1 MLKHVGKHNNR
12 KIVLLF
18 REVPGE
24 DHMCLVS
31 YSDGLPSMIH
41 DEVMKVLESAAG
53 QQSANLS
60 DALFRHIM
68 PNGENTLE
76 SMHNR
81 GLIKKVQTNQV
92 LITPNAA
99 SSVRLDELNKILNE
113 MTSGQDAVK
122 RLAEIDAAKDY
133 HAGKTTKP
141 KRGRDVGEPAATST
155 TASLLSDAD
164 LAQQRR
170 KQAENMKADA
180 ARLLQEAEA
189 LMAEAVKLDP
199 KANDTTKKKKTRTK
213 VTQD

>member
-1 MLKHVGKHNNR
+1 MIKHVGKHNNR

-24 DHMCLVS
+24 DHMCLVA

-53 QQSANLS
+53 QQAANLS

-81 GLIKKVQTNQV
+81 GLIKKIQTNQV
-92 LITPNAA
+92 TITPNAA
-99 SSVRLDELNKILNE
+99 SSVRLDELNRILNE
-113 MTSGQDAVK
+113 MTTGQDAVK

-133 HAGKTTKP
+133 HAGKDTKT
-141 KRGRDVGEPAATST
+141 KRGRDVGEPATAPT

-189 LMAEAVKLDP
+189 LIAEAAKLDP
-199 KANDTTKKKKTRTK
+199 KANDTTKKKKTRVK
-213 VTQD
+213 VTQN